1 MRLRLIGILAFFV
14 CAACNP
20 FESDRSLSA
29 FGGRLVGTDRG
40 EFGGEL
46 VFRARDGSIQSVL
59 KDNVQGI
66 FKMPFGVVVFTG
78 LDHITINEGAVYSLL
93 LGANE
98 KVEARLMH
106 NLQGKPSDFVRQRDG
121 SLRFRVPTGELRF
134 GEYFYK
140 CATLD
145 TRATLQV
152 SDCP

>member
-20 FESDRSLSA
+20 FASDRSLSA

-78 LDHITINEGAVYSLL
+78 LDHLTTRGAMYSLS
-93 LGANE
+93 LGADE

-121 SLRFRVPTGELRF
+121 SLRFRVPAGELRF